1 MREIQAEE
9 ITKAIA
15 AMCVEAN
22 QKLPPDVSGAILAA
36 RDAEPF
42 PPARETLQRLA
53 ENMALAG
60 QTGLPLCQDTGLAF
74 VFVELGQDVHIA
86 GGFLG
91 DAVDEG
97 VRRGYKTGRLRAS
110 VVADP
115 LRRANTGDNTPAL
128 LHVDVVLGEAFAVTL
143 APKGF
148 GSENM
153 SRIAMLPPS
162 AGEAGVRQFITDTV
176 KAGGANACPP
186 LVVGV
191 GLGGSFDR
199 AALLAK
205 KALLRPL
212 DKPNPDPYYAAFEQ
226 SLLAEINALGI
237 GPEGFGGQ
245 TTALGLAIEV
255 YPTHIAGLP
264 VAVNMCCHA
273 ARHLRA
279 EL

>member
-1 MREIQAEE
+1 MREIQTEA
-9 ITKAIA
+9 ITKTIA
-15 AMCVEAN
+15 ALCVEAN
-22 QKLPPDVSGAILAA
+22 RTLPPDVAGAILAA
-36 RDAEPF
+36 RDTEPF
-42 PPARETLQRLA
+42 PPARETLQHLA

-97 VRRGYKTGRLRAS
+97 VRQGYKAGRLRAS
-110 VVADP
+110 AVADP

-128 LHVDVVLGEAFAVTL
+128 LHVDIVPGEAFAVTL

-191 GLGGSFDR
+191 GVGGSFDR
-199 AALLAK
+199 VALLAK

-212 DKPNPDPYYAAFEQ
+212 GQPHADPYYAALEQ
-226 SLLAEINALGI
+226 SLLAELNALGI

-273 ARHLRA
+273 ARHVRA